1 MDIAAWLKSLGLE
14 EYEHA
19 FRENAIDGDVLPKLT
34 AEDLKDL
41 GITAVGHRRKLLDA
55 IAVLRAPAPKID
67 IRKPIAAEAERRQV
81 TVLFADLVG
90 YTRLSQ
96 TLDAEEM
103 HALLEHFFSCVDHLI
118 VEHGGSVDKHI
129 GDCVMAV
136 FGAPVAHGNDAE
148 RGVRAALA
156 IRQAMPEVSAE
167 AGHELRVHIGVAGGQ
182 VVASGGGSASHREYT
197 VTGGSVNLAAR
208 LTDAAG
214 PGEILVSDR
223 VWQALAERLDGS
235 DAGLL
240 DVAGFKTPVRA
251 WRLTGLRDRLHSRPL
266 VGRDA
271 EMEQLLA
278 GLKTCRESGRGRAFC
293 IRGEAG
299 IGKTRLLEEF
309 LTVARRQG
317 FACHLGLVLDF
328 GTGTGRD
335 ASRSLV
341 RGILGLEP
349 DSSEEAAQR
358 AADAALAAG
367 VIAAEAT
374 VFLNDLIGLPQPVEL
389 RALYDAMDNATRT
402 RGKRETIVEIA
413 ERASR
418 RQPRVLAVED
428 VHWADAVTLANLAS
442 LAAMVAD
449 CPTILV
455 MTSRVEQDPIGQAWR
470 AQAGG
475 SPLVIIDLGPLRAED
490 AQRLAAPFFAI
501 PRLRENPKTP
511 LAKRRDPDS
520 TERMIR
526 PGFLDIELRQN
537 LIELARDGLAAHR
550 LARRANAL
558 VLLDDGMSCE
568 AIAKVLLLD
577 DDTIR
582 TWYRLYEGDGI
593 EGLTNFSY
601 EGSACQLS
609 GEQQEKL
616 KAWVATALPRTTR
629 QVGAWIENEFGVV
642 YEGRSGLIALLHR
655 LGLEYH
661 KPNVI
666 PRKLDEEKQRAF
678 IEGYEKLLNSLGD
691 DEAVLFADAVHPTHA
706 ARPVGCWAP
715 SQEKLAIEQTSG
727 RQRINIHGAID
738 LETGQTRMIEALTID
753 AASTIRLLQ
762 SIEALYP
769 MLALIHVFLDNARYH
784 HAKLVQEWL
793 ALPGRRIK
801 LHFIPTYCPH
811 LNPIE
816 RLWGLMHRNVT
827 HNKCYATCAQFA
839 DATLSFLREK
849 VPGNWADL
857 CDSVTDNFRIINPK
871 DFRVMT

>member
-1 MDIAAWLKSLGLE
+1 MNVWVTLGCFNLFVRIDATSKGQQAERELLAWAKREKIPYEKWTVKNGEVGQATTYSLPNAYPINLIKELLALSKVGDDIPAIRMTLQEYCALVASAATRSSIILPTLYIEVQQVAERIKQVFEKYNEGKLIPLEVHSMLISMNAALSRFSSQALSGTPPIIGTECHYWTHSLLGTGSANIALATLVRHIHRVLGEARIPERIAALKTRTDNVPDLDRLTSGPDLLSVDHIKITTPIGDGGPIAPLVTYFSGRDGFSSHLQTLSAPLTCIGECNSYRSNLMTVTHEISHIFMQGVLAQLYPNFDDITGISELQEMARPHFQATNWYDAVRQLLVEAIISMEQVRKGHANEMSPEDIVPTPNSL
-14 EYEHA
+14 A
-19 FRENAIDGDVLPKLT
+19 
-34 AEDLKDL
+34 
-41 GITAVGHRRKLLDA
+41 KLLSYW
-55 IAVLRAPAPKID
+55 R
-67 IRKPIAAEAERRQV
+67 REAQ
-81 TVLFADLVG
+81 
-90 YTRLSQ
+90 
-96 TLDAEEM
+96 
-103 HALLEHFFSCVDHLI
+103 
-118 VEHGGSVDKHI
+118 
-129 GDCVMAV
+129 
-136 FGAPVAHGNDAE
+136 
-148 RGVRAALA
+148 
-156 IRQAMPEVSAE
+156 
-167 AGHELRVHIGVAGGQ
+167 
-182 VVASGGGSASHREYT
+182 
-197 VTGGSVNLAAR
+197 
-208 LTDAAG
+208 
-214 PGEILVSDR
+214 EIMVY
-223 VWQALAERLDGS
+223 
-235 DAGLL
+235 
-240 DVAGFKTPVRA
+240 
-251 WRLTGLRDRLHSRPL
+251 
-266 VGRDA
+266 
-271 EMEQLLA
+271 
-278 GLKTCRESGRGRAFC
+278 
-293 IRGEAG
+293 
-299 IGKTRLLEEF
+299 
-309 LTVARRQG
+309 
-317 FACHLGLVLDF
+317 
-328 GTGTGRD
+328 
-335 ASRSLV
+335 
-341 RGILGLEP
+341 P
-349 DSSEEAAQR
+349 DSAR
-358 AADAALAAG
+358 
-367 VIAAEAT
+367 I
-374 VFLNDLIGLPQPVEL
+374 
-389 RALYDAMDNATRT
+389 
-402 RGKRETIVEIA
+402 
-413 ERASR
+413 R
-418 RQPRVLAVED
+418 RP
-428 VHWADAVTLANLAS
+428 
-442 LAAMVAD
+442 
-449 CPTILV
+449 
-455 MTSRVEQDPIGQAWR
+455 
-470 AQAGG
+470 
-475 SPLVIIDLGPLRAED
+475 
-490 AQRLAAPFFAI
+490 
-501 PRLRENPKTP
+501 P

-520 TERMIR
+520 TEWMIR
-526 PGFLDIELRQN
+526 PGFLDIESRQN
-537 LIELARDGLAAHR
+537 LIELARDGSAAHR